1 MHILKGRALNRYLKS
16 NFLLEIALYLL
27 SFGLSYVFAFY
38 VRLEGVIPAETW
50 AYVRK
55 TVLIVVLVRTAAFI
69 LFRVFNG
76 QWRYCSILDVIA
88 IIKAVTLSSMV
99 LIVAFYFLFTFQHL
113 PRTVFIIDWMI
124 VTLVVCAIR
133 FSRRLLKEIFINTS
147 PSIKRVLIVGATDVG
162 KNLINEM
169 KSSWESG
176 YHPVALVD
184 DDSKNLNRI
193 FYGVK
198 VVGTRMSIPHIASTQ
213 KIDEIVIALPSAS
226 GKIIRETTSLCRLSH
241 KPFKILSMAN
251 GHIDQQTLINRIR
264 KLDIQDLIGR
274 KQIQINFSE
283 MGEFF
288 HNKRI
293 LVTGAA
299 GSIGSELCRQIAR
312 FDVAKLIT
320 LDRSENGLFYLERE
334 LRESFP
340 DLDFSLALTDITDY
354 AETNSFF
361 SRLRPHIVFH
371 AAAYKHVPMMEQH
384 PYQAIKTNIMGT
396 KNVLDIAAANDVE
409 KFVMISTDKAVNPTS
424 TMGLTKRVAEDFVK
438 AANQIGA
445 TRCLSVRFGNVIGS
459 SGSVIRLF
467 EEQIRKGGPV
477 TVTHPDVAR
486 YFMSIPEAVILV
498 LQAASLGHG
507 GEVFILKMGELVK
520 IYDLAKELI
529 MLAGMTPNQDIQIDF
544 TGLRPGEK
552 IIEQLWEESE
562 KCTEAVNEN
571 LYIIKNQVVQPAVD
585 ENAIHELLQVAVKDP
600 SAQNGFKERLRSII
614 YEWNHVN

>member
-1 MHILKGRALNRYLKS
+1 MNRYLKS